1 MDMTVNITYCNDS
14 SNCFCITYFLN
25 FTFHDI
31 RLFLLSLSVGF
42 FIIKTII
49 PQIHFNAIFHMFISN
64 HLKAKTPPIKILIG
78 SVFSF
83 FICNSYNISQTISAL
98 FSFVPFAPW
107 NHNNSHSNKSTF
119 HDWSKRNDI
128 YLDPE
133 CSHIDFPYS
142 YLLVFVLI
150 PGYSNWCTDV
160 WTSSFRIDL
169 F

>member
-1 MDMTVNITYCNDS
+1 M
-14 SNCFCITYFLN
+14 
-25 FTFHDI
+25 
-31 RLFLLSLSVGF
+31 
-42 FIIKTII
+42 
-49 PQIHFNAIFHMFISN
+49 
-64 HLKAKTPPIKILIG
+64 LIG

-107 NHNNSHSNKSTF
+107 SHNNSHSNKSTF

-142 YLLVFVLI
+142 IPPGIFSNIRIFELVYGYLDFWGCGLQKPMVFTI
-150 PGYSNWCTDV
+150 
-160 WTSSFRIDL
+160 SFRKHKLIRRFGTIRTLGLINDIETGRDFLVVQSNDEKNFTALLISSSDGWFL
-169 F
+169 FIPPTNFQGP